1 MLFRSLAEKVPMDI
15 QTAREEAVF
24 FAGFPGQG
32 LTYQIGK
39 TQIITLMSDQIRK
52 SPKDFSLR
60 KFHDYLWNNGNVPI
74 SLLRLELLNDWS
86 DIAEVD
92 GANEDAIKAEL
103 WANVRTM
110 FDAFLSKDREFANS
124 FIADDVTLWD
134 SVERDLVVTL
144 EGLNQLRDRRPAPTP
159 TTPKV
164 VAINP
169 MNPLITVHGDI
180 AIVRY
185 EFTVE
190 FDQGLPA
197 ELIRN
202 TAVWR
207 KAGGKW
213 KVIHNHEDVLPH

>member
-1 MLFRSLAEKVPMDI
+1 M
-15 QTAREEAVF
+15 
-24 FAGFPGQG
+24 
-32 LTYQIGK
+32 
-39 TQIITLMSDQIRK
+39 
-52 SPKDFSLR
+52 
-60 KFHDYLWNNGNVPI
+60 WNNGNVPI

-92 GANEDAIKAEL
+92 GINEDAIKAEL

-110 FDAFLSKDREFANS
+110 FDAFLAKDREFANS

-169 MNPLITVHGDI
+169 MNPHITVHGDI

-213 KVIHNHEDVLPH
+213 KVIHNHEDVLPQ